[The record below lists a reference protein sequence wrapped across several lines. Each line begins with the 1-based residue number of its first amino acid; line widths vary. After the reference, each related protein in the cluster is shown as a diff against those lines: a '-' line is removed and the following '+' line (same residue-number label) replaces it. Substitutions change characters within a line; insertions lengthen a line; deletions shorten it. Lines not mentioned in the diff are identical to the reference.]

1 MSTRSRIARAATPF
15 RDATGTAKT
24 LIVVG
29 LLITLGFV
37 FMATIGPSITPYEA
51 TQYQLDPDD
60 PGAGQLP
67 RLEEPNSDHW
77 MGTNRDSFDVFARVI
92 GGARVA
98 LTVVLVSTLL
108 ALVVGVPLGLLSG
121 YRGGRLDRVLVTTM
135 DAIYTFPPLLLA
147 IVVAFLLAEVFTP
160 GVASAAA
167 AVGIVYIPQYFR
179 VVRNHTL
186 SVKQEPFVEGAR
198 ALGAKE
204 RTVITRYVFFNV
216 VQSVPVIF
224 TLNAA
229 DAVLTLAS
237 LGFLGY
243 GVPPPAPEWGF
254 DIQQATQDITSG
266 VWWTALWPGM
276 AIILLVTGLTLV
288 GEGLNDVV
296 NPLLRA
302 RGMAGTRLQ
311 DSRRGGAV
319 AGMRDGSAPTGD
331 EQPGEHSPGDDEPG
345 SAGRLEPDGDA
356 TPPGATTRNL
366 PGTPTHGELDPDGAT
381 TSASPEPR
389 HHRAATP
396 STAVEPVL
404 RVRDLRVGYRTSR
417 GPLWAVDGV
426 DIDLAPGEALGL
438 VGESGCGK
446 SSLSR
451 ALLNLMPPGGLV
463 TGEIT
468 LAAPSDG
475 SPGEELDL
483 VAASR
488 RQLRAVRGDRATLVF
503 QEPMTRLDPLM
514 RVSDHFREAI
524 RAHRPDL
531 PKDRVRELTET
542 VLARMGIPPT
552 RVDNYPHEFSGGMRQ
567 RIMLALGIVL
577 EPQLVIAD
585 EPTTS
590 LDVIVE
596 AQILDILDELR
607 RDANVGLVMVTHN
620 LGIVAE
626 TCDRVAV
633 MYAGRIVEL
642 GTVEQVFNSPAHPYT
657 QGLLASTISLETTEL
672 QSISGSPPDLVDP
685 PPGCRFAA
693 RCPMVTDRCTEVV
706 PQLTPPQDVP
716 PDSRQLAACVLHP
729 GADPADH
736 HPTERA

>member
-1 MSTRSRIARAATPF
+1 MSARARLARTAAPFRAAT
-15 RDATGTAKT
+15 RTAQV
-24 LIVVG
+24 LIVIGV
-29 LLITLGFV
+29 LITLGFV
-37 FMATIGPSITPYEA
+37 FVATLGPTLAPYEP
-51 TQYQLDPDD
+51 TQYQVDPEE
-60 PGAGQLP
+60 PEAGQLP
-67 RLEEPNSDHW
+67 RLEEPSSDHL
-77 MGTNRDSFDVFARVI
+77 MGTNRDGFDVFARVI

-98 LTVVLVSTLL
+98 MIVVLVSTLI
-108 ALVVGVPLGLLSG
+108 ALLVGVPLGLLAG
-121 YRGGRLDRVLVTTM
+121 YRGGRLDRILVTTM
-135 DAIYTFPPLLLA
+135 DAIYTFPSLLLA
-147 IVVAFLLAEVFTP
+147 IVVAFLFGELFAP
-160 GVASAAA
+160 GVASAAS

-198 ALGAKE
+198 SLGAKE

-266 VWWTALWPGM
+266 VWWTTMWPGV

-288 GEGLNDVV
+288 GEGLNDVI

-302 RGMAGTRLQ
+302 RGLSGTKL
-311 DSRRGGAV
+311 RGAPIGGSDADASLPRGRAKAADRDADDGA
-319 AGMRDGSAPTGD
+319 D
-331 EQPGEHSPGDDEPG
+331 
-345 SAGRLEPDGDA
+345 
-356 TPPGATTRNL
+356 PPGATTSTSPNGPHRAD
-366 PGTPTHGELDPDGAT
+366 GPDGPAT
-381 TSASPEPR
+381 ADRDSLPPTAPVHSA
-389 HHRAATP
+389 
-396 STAVEPVL
+396 TAGVEPVL
-404 RVRDLRVGYRTSR
+404 KVRDLRVGYRTPR

-426 DIDLAPGEALGL
+426 DLDLAPGEALGL

-463 TGEIT
+463 TGQIT
-468 LAAPSDG
+468 LAARGDG
-475 SPGEELDL
+475 PGNEEIEMVD
-483 VAASR
+483 ASR
-488 RQLRAVRGDRATLVF
+488 RQLRSIRGDRASLVF

-514 RVSDHFREAI
+514 RVSSHFREAI
-524 RAHRPDL
+524 KAHRPDL
-531 PKDRVRELTET
+531 SNDRVRELTET
-542 VLARMGIPPT
+542 ALAKMGIPRT

-577 EPQLVIAD
+577 QPQLVIAD

-596 AQILDILDELR
+596 AQILDILAELR
-607 RDANVGLVMVTHN
+607 RDADVGLVMVTHN

-633 MYAGRIVEL
+633 MYAGKIVEM
-642 GTVEQVFNSPAHPYT
+642 GPVEQVFNAPAHPYT
-657 QGLLASTISLETTEL
+657 QGLMASTISLETTEL
-672 QSISGSPPDLVDP
+672 HSIEGSPPDLIDP
-685 PPGCRFAA
+685 PDGCRFAA
-693 RCPMVTDRCTEVV
+693 RCPAVMDRCTEVI
-706 PQLTPPQDVP
+706 PRLTQPGDTPVD
-716 PDSRQLAACVLHP
+716 DHLAACILHP
-729 GADPADH
+729 GADPAD
-736 HPTERA
+736 PFPAERS

>member
-1 MSTRSRIARAATPF
+1 MSARVRFARAAAPF
-15 RDATGTAKT
+15 RDATRTAKV

-29 LLITLGFV
+29 VLITLGFV
-37 FMATIGPSITPYEA
+37 FLATIGPSITPYEA

-60 PGAGQLP
+60 PGTGQLP
-67 RLEEPNSDHW
+67 RLEEPSAEHW
-77 MGTNRDSFDVFARVI
+77 MGTNRDSFDVLARVV

-98 LTVVLVSTLL
+98 MTVVLVSTLL
-108 ALVVGVPLGLLSG
+108 ALVIGVPLGLLSG

-198 ALGAKE
+198 SLGAKE

-288 GEGLNDVV
+288 GEGLNDVI

-311 DSRRGGAV
+311 DTRVGGA
-319 AGMRDGSAPTGD
+319 AEAARAAP
-331 EQPGEHSPGDDEPG
+331 PIRRDDEPAP
-345 SAGRLEPDGDA
+345 SDHPPDDAEP
-356 TPPGATTRNL
+356 PPGATSRHGR
-366 PGTPTHGELDPDGAT
+366 PGQPDATTGHDPHT
-381 TSASPEPR
+381 TSASP
-389 HHRAATP
+389 AASTSPAPPGQPTQTP
-396 STAVEPVL
+396 LSPVAPLL
-404 RVRDLRVGYRTSR
+404 RVRDLRVGYRTAR

-426 DIDLAPGEALGL
+426 DLDLAPGEALGL

-463 TGEIT
+463 TGEIS

-475 SPGEELDL
+475 SPGAKLDL
-483 VAASR
+483 VTASR

-531 PKDRVRELTET
+531 AKDEVRELTET
-542 VLARMGIPPT
+542 ALARMGIPPT
-552 RVDNYPHEFSGGMRQ
+552 RIDNFPHEFSGGMRQ

-577 EPQLVIAD
+577 EPQLVVAD

-596 AQILDILDELR
+596 AQILDILDRLR
-607 RDANVGLVMVTHN
+607 RDANVSLVMVTHN

-633 MYAGRIVEL
+633 MYAGKIVEL
-642 GTVEQVFNSPAHPYT
+642 GTVEQVFNAPAHPYT

-672 QSISGSPPDLVDP
+672 QSIGGTPPDLVDP

-693 RCPMVTDRCTEVV
+693 RCPVVTDRCTEVV
-706 PQLTPPQDVP
+706 PRLTAPEGAPVGGAHQ
-716 PDSRQLAACVLHP
+716 AACVLHP
-729 GADPADH
+729 GADPADVVGG
-736 HPTERA
+736 ERT

>member
-1 MSTRSRIARAATPF
+1 MSARVRLARTAAPF
-15 RDATGTAKT
+15 RDATRTAKV

-29 LLITLGFV
+29 VMITLGFV
-37 FMATIGPSITPYEA
+37 FLATIGPSIAPYEA

-67 RLEEPNSDHW
+67 RLEEPSSDHW
-77 MGTNRDSFDVFARVI
+77 MGTNRDSFDVLARVI

-98 LTVVLVSTLL
+98 MTVVLVSTLL
-108 ALVVGVPLGLLSG
+108 ALVIGVPLGLLSG

-147 IVVAFLLAEVFTP
+147 IVVAFLLSEVFTP

-311 DSRRGGAV
+311 DSRV
-319 AGMRDGSAPTGD
+319 
-331 EQPGEHSPGDDEPG
+331 
-345 SAGRLEPDGDA
+345 GRAAAAAREEGPAERASDGDVGPGGDA
-356 TPPGATTRNL
+356 DPPPRTPSRQRGADPPGAASTS
-366 PGTPTHGELDPDGAT
+366 PGAARVSSTGAPTV
-381 TSASPEPR
+381 SPM
-389 HHRAATP
+389 A
-396 STAVEPVL
+396 PVL
-404 RVRDLRVGYRTSR
+404 RVRDLHVGYRTTQ

-426 DIDLAPGEALGL
+426 DLDLAPGEALGL

-475 SPGEELDL
+475 SPGDELDL
-483 VAASR
+483 VTASR
-488 RQLRAVRGDRATLVF
+488 RELRAVRGDRATLVF

-531 PKDRVRELTET
+531 SKDRIRDLTET
-542 VLARMGIPPT
+542 ALARMGIPPT
-552 RVDNYPHEFSGGMRQ
+552 RVDNFPHEFSGGMRQ

-577 EPQLVIAD
+577 EPQLVVAD

-596 AQILDILDELR
+596 AQILDILDQLR

-633 MYAGRIVEL
+633 MYAGKIVEL
-642 GTVEQVFNSPAHPYT
+642 GPVEQVFNAPAHPYT

-672 QSISGSPPDLVDP
+672 QSIGGSPPDLVEP

-693 RCPMVTDRCTEVV
+693 RCPVVTDRCTEVV
-706 PQLTPPQDVP
+706 PLLTAPQDAP
-716 PDSRQLAACVLHP
+716 AHGQHLAACVLHP
-729 GADPADH
+729 GADPADVA
-736 HPTERA
+736 TGERV

>member
-1 MSTRSRIARAATPF
+1 LSARVRLQRAVAPI
-15 RDATGTAKT
+15 RDATTTAKV

-29 LLITLGFV
+29 LLITLGFT
-37 FMATIGPSITPYEA
+37 FLATLGPALAPYEA
-51 TQYQLDPDD
+51 TQYQLV
-60 PGAGQLP
+60 PGEPAEGQIP
-67 RLEEPNSDHW
+67 RLAEPSADHL
-77 MGTNRDSFDVFARVI
+77 MGTNRDGFDVFARVI

-98 LTVVLVSTLL
+98 MTVVLVSTLI
-108 ALVVGVPLGLLSG
+108 ALLVGVPLGLLSG

-147 IVVAFLLAEVFTP
+147 IVVAFLLSEIFTP
-160 GVASAAA
+160 GVASAAS

-198 ALGAKE
+198 SLGATE

-266 VWWTALWPGM
+266 IWWTAMWPGV

-288 GEGLNDVV
+288 GEGLNDVI

-302 RGMAGTRLQ
+302 RGMSGARLQ
-311 DSRRGGAV
+311 GAALTESAAGGDVTGQGDRPTHEDGQATSRPPPE
-319 AGMRDGSAPTGD
+319 D
-331 EQPGEHSPGDDEPG
+331 
-345 SAGRLEPDGDA
+345 
-356 TPPGATTRNL
+356 PPGAPPHDPAGGSDPGSTPARPASGPGAEATLGSSTDTT
-366 PGTPTHGELDPDGAT
+366 A
-381 TSASPEPR
+381 
-389 HHRAATP
+389 
-396 STAVEPVL
+396 PVL
-404 RVRDLRVGYRTSR
+404 RLRDVRVGYRTSR

-426 DIDLAPGEALGL
+426 DLDLAPGEALGL

-451 ALLNLMPPGGLV
+451 ALLHLMPPGGLV

-468 LAAPSDG
+468 LAARGDG
-475 SPGEELDL
+475 PGDREVEL
-483 VAASR
+483 VGASR
-488 RQLRAVRGDRATLVF
+488 RALRAIRGDRITLVF

-514 RVSDHFREAI
+514 RVSEHFREAL
-524 RAHRPDL
+524 RAHDSDL
-531 PKDRVRELTET
+531 PRERIRQLTESA
-542 VLARMGIPPT
+542 LAAMGIPPT
-552 RVDNYPHEFSGGMRQ
+552 RIDNFPHEFSGGMRQ

-577 EPQLVIAD
+577 RPQVVVAD

-596 AQILDILDELR
+596 AQILDILGRLR
-607 RDANVGLVMVTHN
+607 RDEDVGLVMVTHN

-672 QSISGSPPDLVDP
+672 HSIEGSPPDLVDP
-685 PPGCRFAA
+685 PQGCRFAA
-693 RCPMVTDRCTEVV
+693 RCPLVTDRCREVD
-706 PQLTPPQDVP
+706 PRLTTPLDAA
-716 PDSRQLAACVLHP
+716 PDSDHVAACILHP
-729 GADPADH
+729 GADPDD
-736 HPTERA
+736 PTAKRA

>member
-1 MSTRSRIARAATPF
+1 MSARVRFARAAAPF
-15 RDATGTAKT
+15 RDATRTAKV

-29 LLITLGFV
+29 VLITLGFV
-37 FMATIGPSITPYEA
+37 FLATIGPSITPYEA

-60 PGAGQLP
+60 PGTGQLP
-67 RLEEPNSDHW
+67 RLEEPSAEHW
-77 MGTNRDSFDVFARVI
+77 MGTNRDSFDVLARVV

-98 LTVVLVSTLL
+98 MTVVLVSTLL
-108 ALVVGVPLGLLSG
+108 ALVIGVPLGLLSG

-198 ALGAKE
+198 SLGAKE

-288 GEGLNDVV
+288 GEGLNDVI

-311 DSRRGGAV
+311 DTRVGGA
-319 AGMRDGSAPTGD
+319 AEAARAAP
-331 EQPGEHSPGDDEPG
+331 PIRRDDEPAP
-345 SAGRLEPDGDA
+345 SDHPPDDAEP
-356 TPPGATTRNL
+356 PPGATSRHGR
-366 PGTPTHGELDPDGAT
+366 PGQPDATTGHDPHT
-381 TSASPEPR
+381 TSASPAGQP
-389 HHRAATP
+389 AQTP
-396 STAVEPVL
+396 LSPVAPLL
-404 RVRDLRVGYRTSR
+404 RVRDLRVGYRTAR

-426 DIDLAPGEALGL
+426 DLDLAPGEALGL

-463 TGEIT
+463 TGEIS

-475 SPGEELDL
+475 SPGAKLDL
-483 VAASR
+483 VTASR

-531 PKDRVRELTET
+531 AKDEVRELTET
-542 VLARMGIPPT
+542 ALARMGIPPT
-552 RVDNYPHEFSGGMRQ
+552 RIDNFPHEFSGGMRQ

-577 EPQLVIAD
+577 EPQLVVAD

-596 AQILDILDELR
+596 AQILDILDRLR
-607 RDANVGLVMVTHN
+607 RDANVSLVMVTHN

-633 MYAGRIVEL
+633 MYAGKIVEL
-642 GTVEQVFNSPAHPYT
+642 GTVEQVFNAPAHPYT

-672 QSISGSPPDLVDP
+672 QSIGGTPPDLVDP

-693 RCPMVTDRCTEVV
+693 RCPVVTDRCTEVV
-706 PQLTPPQDVP
+706 PRLTAPEGAPVGGAHQ
-716 PDSRQLAACVLHP
+716 AACVLHP
-729 GADPADH
+729 GADPADVVGG
-736 HPTERA
+736 ERT

>member
-1 MSTRSRIARAATPF
+1 LSARARLSRTVAPF
-15 RDATGTAKT
+15 RSATRTAKV
-24 LIVVG
+24 LIVIG
-29 LLITLGFV
+29 LLITFGFV
-37 FMATIGPSITPYEA
+37 LVATIGPTLAPYEA
-51 TQYQLDPDD
+51 TQYQVDPED
-60 PGAGQLP
+60 PAAGQLP
-67 RLEEPNSDHW
+67 RLEEPSDDHL
-77 MGTNRDSFDVFARVI
+77 MGTNRDGFDVLARVI

-98 LTVVLVSTLL
+98 MVVVLVSTLI
-108 ALVVGVPLGLLSG
+108 ALLIGVPLGLLSG
-121 YRGGRLDRVLVTTM
+121 YRGGRLDRILVTTM
-135 DAIYTFPPLLLA
+135 DALYTFPSLLLA
-147 IVVAFLLAEVFTP
+147 IVVAFLFGELFTP
-160 GVASAAA
+160 GVASAAS
-167 AVGIVYIPQYFR
+167 AVGIVYIPQYYR

-198 ALGAKE
+198 SLGAKE
-204 RTVITRYVFFNV
+204 RTVISRYVFFNV

-266 VWWTALWPGM
+266 VWWTTMWPGI
-276 AIILLVTGLTLV
+276 AIILLVTGFTLV

-302 RGMAGTRLQ
+302 RGLAGPKLRDVRRGALARPDAAEADDDTGSASTPRAEDPAGDPGAERPPTDGPAGAGT
-311 DSRRGGAV
+311 
-319 AGMRDGSAPTGD
+319 
-331 EQPGEHSPGDDEPG
+331 PG
-345 SAGRLEPDGDA
+345 SSV
-356 TPPGATTRNL
+356 T
-366 PGTPTHGELDPDGAT
+366 
-381 TSASPEPR
+381 
-389 HHRAATP
+389 AAP
-396 STAVEPVL
+396 PVL
-404 RVRDLRVGYRTSR
+404 RVNDLRVGYRTPQ

-426 DIDLAPGEALGL
+426 DLEVAPGEALGL

-463 TGEIT
+463 TGQIT
-468 LAAPSDG
+468 LAARGDG
-475 SPGEELDL
+475 PGERELDL
-483 VAASR
+483 VGASR
-488 RQLRAVRGDRATLVF
+488 SELRSVRGNRASLVF

-524 RAHRPDL
+524 RAHRPDMS
-531 PKDRVRELTET
+531 KHEARELIEGS
-542 VLARMGIPPT
+542 LAQMGIPRT
-552 RVDNYPHEFSGGMRQ
+552 RVDNFPHEFSGGMRQ

-577 EPQLVIAD
+577 QPQLVVAD

-607 RDANVGLVMVTHN
+607 RDAGVSLVMVTHN

-633 MYAGRIVEL
+633 MYAGRIVEI
-642 GTVEQVFNSPAHPYT
+642 GPVEQVFNAPAHPYT
-657 QGLLASTISLETTEL
+657 QGLLASTISLETTDL
-672 QSISGSPPDLVDP
+672 HSIGGSPPDLTSP

-693 RCPMVTDRCTEVV
+693 RCPAVMDRCTEVV
-706 PQLTPPQDVP
+706 PRLTPPEGSGRRDHG
-716 PDSRQLAACVLHP
+716 AACLLHR
-729 GADPADH
+729 GSDPEPAAPSGRDVS
-736 HPTERA
+736 